1 MEALPVRAALFA
13 AALLLCLYLPHVALD
28 MVRRARANRHSS
40 PWGWLLGG
48 AASWGTSLSAA
59 LLLTLLARHGELDL
73 SHDGALL
80 LASWLIS
87 IGSAFGLYAS
97 TAVTLAGWRGW
108 LRISA
113 GLALGMAASFG
124 LLLVSLQPVNV
135 WTVLW
140 AQSWLLSAITVGTS
154 GLLVACIL
162 AGEGLLQ
169 VPAHFVRWSSAAA
182 GLALAGLLWLSI
194 GDEVSSGAADT
205 LSGLP
210 SVHAA
215 LLAGVATLLSLAV
228 TRFMSRVERH
238 LVDRADGLER
248 SLRQA
253 NSDLQKIAYHDALTG
268 LPNRLV
274 FEDKLLA
281 AVGRADQARARLAVL
296 FIDLDGFKP
305 INDSF
310 GHSSGDAVLRQVGD
324 RLRRLSRSAD
334 TMARVGGDEF
344 LMLLEG
350 EVDEQSAAQVAAR
363 MLATLSEPYSI
374 GSREVAVSCSIGIV
388 FYPDG
393 GAQPKLIARADA
405 AMYAAKRS
413 GGACY
418 CFFEPSMEADAH
430 EQLDLQRDLRLAL
443 EKNEL
448 ELFYQPKVDAHSGKV
463 TAAEALL
470 RWKHPTKGMIGPA
483 TFIPVAERFGL
494 IGSLGNWVI
503 EDACR
508 QSRAWR
514 DKGLRMRVAINLS
527 AFQMRQDDLVERI
540 TTALARHRI
549 DPSLLTCEITESVA
563 MEDTRATQATFK
575 RLGDAGV
582 HLSID
587 DFGTGY
593 SSLSY
598 LRKLPAEELKI
609 DRSFVMDIETSADAR
624 AVVDAVI
631 HLAHALGLK
640 VVAEGVETERQ
651 RDVLIQMGCDELQ
664 GYLFAKPMSARA
676 LLLWASDDR
685 EREVAFKPSL
695 FGETRPVTSG
705 EAMALR
711 HAVTSTVPRPSR
723 DVAPV
728 SGNGFAETLP
738 SGRVDTWC
746 ATTVMEPGGS
756 DGR

>member
-1 MEALPVRAALFA
+1 MDALPARAAIFA
-13 AALLLCLYLPHVALD
+13 AALLLCFYLPHVALEV
-28 MVRRARANRHSS
+28 VRRARAKRHSS

-48 AASWGTSLSAA
+48 AVAWGTSLWAA
-59 LLLTLLARHGELDL
+59 LLFTLLSRHGELDL
-73 SHDGALL
+73 SHDAALL
-80 LASWLIS
+80 LASWLVS
-87 IGSAFGLYAS
+87 LGTAFGVFAAA
-97 TAVTLAGWRGW
+97 AVTLSGWRGW
-108 LRISA
+108 LSIGA
-113 GLALGMAASFG
+113 GLACGLTAVLGLM
-124 LLLVSLQPVNV
+124 LVSLQPVNP
-135 WTVLW
+135 WAWLW
-140 AQSWLLSAITVGTS
+140 VQSWLPTATVALTSA
-154 GLLVACIL
+154 LVVTFIL
-162 AGEGLLQ
+162 ASEGLLRL
-169 VPAHFVRWSSAAA
+169 PAWQTPWSSIGAGAALMAALWMSIGGEVSTGAPDSVA
-182 GLALAGLLWLSI
+182 GLPAS
-194 GDEVSSGAADT
+194 
-205 LSGLP
+205 
-210 SVHAA
+210 HAA
-215 LLAGVATLLSLAV
+215 LLAGIASALSLAV
-228 TRFMSRVERH
+228 TRFMSRIERH
-238 LVDRADGLER
+238 LVDRSDGLER

-253 NSDLQKIAYHDALTG
+253 NSDLQKIAYHDALTS

-274 FEDKLLA
+274 FEDKLVA
-281 AVGRADQARARLAVL
+281 AVVRADHAKSRLAVL

-310 GHSSGDAVLRQVGD
+310 GHTSGDAVLRQVGE

-350 EVDEQSAAQVAAR
+350 DADEQSAAQVATR
-363 MLATLSEPYSI
+363 MLAELSEPYSI

-393 GAQPKLIARADA
+393 GAQTKLIARADA

-443 EKNEL
+443 EKKEL
-448 ELFYQPKVDAHSGKV
+448 ELFYQPKVDARSGKV

-470 RWKHPTKGMIGPA
+470 RWKHSTKGMIGPS

-508 QSRAWR
+508 QARAWR

-563 MEDTRATQATFK
+563 MEDTRATQTTFK

-685 EREVAFKPSL
+685 ERETAFKPSL
-695 FGETRPVTSG
+695 FGETRPVTSADSLAG
-705 EAMALR
+705 R
-711 HAVTSTVPRPSR
+711 HAAASTVALAGR
-723 DVAPV
+723 DTA
-728 SGNGFAETLP
+728 SWSTRAFADTLP
-738 SGRVDTWC
+738 SS
-746 ATTVMEPGGS
+746 AS
-756 DGR
+756 DL

>member
-1 MEALPVRAALFA
+1 MEAWPVRAALFA
-13 AALLLCLYLPHVALD
+13 VALLLCSYLPHAAWD
-28 MVRRARANRHSS
+28 MVRRARAHRHAS

-48 AASWGTSLSAA
+48 AAAWGTSLWSA
-59 LLLTLLARHGELDL
+59 LLFMLLARHGTLAL
-73 SHDGALL
+73 SHDPALL
-80 LASWLIS
+80 LASWLVVL
-87 IGSAFGLYAS
+87 GTAFGLLA
-97 TAVTLAGWRGW
+97 AAAITLPGWPSWARIAGAFA
-108 LRISA
+108 I
-113 GLALGMAASFG
+113 GLTLSCG
-124 LLLVSLQPVNV
+124 LLLMSLQPVNL
-135 WTVLW
+135 WAGLW
-140 AQSWLLSAITVGTS
+140 AQSWALCATTLAAC
-154 GLLVACIL
+154 GLLVAFVL
-162 AGEGLLQ
+162 TSEGLLPL
-169 VPAHFVRWSSAAA
+169 PAQPAKWGWAGA
-182 GLALAGLLWLSI
+182 GLALTGSLWLAI
-194 GDEVSSGAADT
+194 GDEVSHDASGA
-205 LSGLP
+205 GLP
-210 SVHAA
+210 TVHAA
-215 LLAGVATLLSLAV
+215 LLAGITTALALGVMAFLS
-228 TRFMSRVERH
+228 RIDRH

-253 NSDLQKIAYHDALTG
+253 NSDLQKIAYNDALTG

-274 FEDKLLA
+274 FEDKLVA
-281 AVGRADQARARLAVL
+281 AVGRADQAHARLAVL

-310 GHSSGDAVLRQVGD
+310 GHSSGDAVLRQVGE

-350 EVDEQSAAQVAAR
+350 EADEQNAAQVATR

-374 GSREVAVSCSIGIV
+374 GSREVTVSCSIGIV

-393 GAQPKLIARADA
+393 GSSPKLIARADA

-443 EKNEL
+443 ENHEL
-448 ELFYQPKVDAHSGKV
+448 ELFYQPKIDAHSGKI

-470 RWKHPTKGMIGPA
+470 RWKHPTKGMIGPS

-494 IGSLGNWVI
+494 IGTLGNWVI

-563 MEDTRATQATFK
+563 MEDTRATQVTFK

-593 SSLSY
+593 SSLAY

-609 DRSFVMDIETSADAR
+609 DRSFVMDLEGSADAR

-640 VVAEGVETERQ
+640 VVAEGVETASQ
-651 RDVLIQMGCDELQ
+651 RDALVRMGCDELQ
-664 GYLFAKPMSARA
+664 GFLFAKPMSARA

-685 EREVAFKPSL
+685 EREVAFKASL
-695 FGETRPVTSG
+695 FSETRPVSEEDVMAHR
-705 EAMALR
+705 EAKTTIASAQLETAL
-711 HAVTSTVPRPSR
+711 AQYNGFASTVPSQR
-723 DVAPV
+723 
-728 SGNGFAETLP
+728 E
-738 SGRVDTWC
+738 
-746 ATTVMEPGGS
+746 
-756 DGR
+756 

>member
-1 MEALPVRAALFA
+1 MDDDWMRSALYAGVMA
-13 AALLLCLYLPHVALD
+13 LCLYLPFVALD
-28 MVRRARANRHSS
+28 LVRRARTKRHAS

-48 AASWGTSLSAA
+48 AAAWGTSLSAA
-59 LLLTLLARHGELDL
+59 LLMTLLARHGALDL

-80 LASWLIS
+80 LASWLVS
-87 IGSAFGLYAS
+87 VGTAFGVFA
-97 TAVTLAGWRGW
+97 AVSIALPGWRSW

-113 GLALGMAASFG
+113 GLALGVLVSSSLM
-124 LLLVSLQPVNV
+124 LVSLQPVNA
-135 WTVLW
+135 WAPLW
-140 AQSWLLSAITVGTS
+140 SQSWPLDLTLIGASLT
-154 GLLVACIL
+154 LVAYLL
-162 AGEGLLQ
+162 ASEGLL
-169 VPAHFVRWSSAAA
+169 RWSERRARWAGPAA
-182 GLALAGLLWLSI
+182 GVAFAAFLRLVV
-194 GDEVSSGAADT
+194 GDDDSFGAPDT
-205 LSGLP
+205 MPGLP
-210 SVHAA
+210 SPHAGW
-215 LLAGVATLLSLAV
+215 LAGIAAAVSLSV
-228 TRFMSRVERH
+228 VRFMSRIERH
-238 LVDRADGLER
+238 LAERADGLER

-274 FEDKLLA
+274 FEDKLVA
-281 AVGRADQARARLAVL
+281 AVGRADQARERLAVL

-324 RLRRLSRSAD
+324 RLRRISRSAD

-350 EVDEQSAAQVAAR
+350 EVDEQNAAQVATR

-374 GSREVAVSCSIGIV
+374 GSREVVISCSIGIV

-405 AMYAAKRS
+405 AMYAAKRA

-443 EKNEL
+443 ENNEL
-448 ELFYQPKVDAHSGKV
+448 ELFYQPKVDALSGRV

-494 IGSLGNWVI
+494 IGTLGNWVI

-563 MEDTRATQATFK
+563 MEDTRATQVTFQ
-575 RLGDAGV
+575 RLGEAGV

-593 SSLSY
+593 SSLGY

-609 DRSFVMDIETSADAR
+609 DRSFVMDIETGADAR

-631 HLAHALGLK
+631 RLAHALGLK
-640 VVAEGVETERQ
+640 VVAEGVETESQ
-651 RDVLIQMGCDELQ
+651 RDLLIKMGCDELQ

-685 EREVAFKPSL
+685 EREIAFKPSL
-695 FGETRPVTSG
+695 FGETRPISQQ
-705 EAMALR
+705 ELLAHR
-711 HAVTSTVPRPSR
+711 RAVTSTVPQSQHDRVTSR
-723 DVAPV
+723 
-728 SGNGFAETLP
+728 SNGFASTLP
-738 SGRVDTWC
+738 NSN
-746 ATTVMEPGGS
+746 S
-756 DGR
+756 IF

>member
-1 MEALPVRAALFA
+1 MEALSVRAWLFA

-28 MVRRARANRHSS
+28 MVRRARTKRHAS

-48 AASWGTSLSAA
+48 AVSWGTGLWAA
-59 LLLTLLARHGELDL
+59 LLFTLLARHGDLDL
-73 SHDGALL
+73 SHDAALL
-80 LASWLIS
+80 LASWLVS
-87 IGSAFGLYAS
+87 VGTAFGLFAAA
-97 TAVTLAGWRGW
+97 AVALPGWRGW
-108 LRISA
+108 LRTSA
-113 GLALGMAASFG
+113 GLATGLSAAFG
-124 LLLVSLQPVNV
+124 LMLVSLQPVNP
-135 WTVLW
+135 WAALW
-140 AQSWLLSAITVGTS
+140 AQSWGLAATVIGAS
-154 GLLVACIL
+154 LLLVAYIL
-162 AGEGLLQ
+162 AAEGLLQ
-169 VPAHFVRWSSAAA
+169 LRGRHATRCIPVAA
-182 GLALAGLLWLSI
+182 GLALTSLLWLSI
-194 GDEVSSGAADT
+194 GGEVSSGAPDT
-205 LSGLP
+205 VPGLP
-210 SVHAA
+210 SQHAA
-215 LLAGVATLLSLAV
+215 LLAGVATALSLAV
-228 TRFMSRVERH
+228 TRFMSRIERH

-274 FEDKLLA
+274 FEDKLVA
-281 AVGRADQARARLAVL
+281 AVGRADQAKVRLAVL

-324 RLRRLSRSAD
+324 RLRRLSRSND

-350 EVDEQSAAQVAAR
+350 EADEQTAAQVATR
-363 MLATLSEPYSI
+363 MLAALSEPYSI

-393 GAQPKLIARADA
+393 GTQTKLIARADA

-443 EKNEL
+443 ERNEL
-448 ELFYQPKVDAHSGKV
+448 ELYYQPKVDAHSGKV

-470 RWKHPTKGMIGPA
+470 RWKHPTKGMIGPS

-494 IGSLGNWVI
+494 IGTLGNWVI

-563 MEDTRATQATFK
+563 MEDTRATQTTFK
-575 RLGDAGV
+575 RLGEAGV

-593 SSLSY
+593 SSLAY

-664 GYLFAKPMSARA
+664 GFLFAKPMSARA

-695 FGETRPVTSG
+695 FGETRPVS
-705 EAMALR
+705 EHDLMAHR
-711 HAVTSTVPRPSR
+711 RAATSTVPQPQPQSKPDSAWSR
-723 DVAPV
+723 LI
-728 SGNGFAETLP
+728 GFADTLP
-738 SGRVDTWC
+738 SG
-746 ATTVMEPGGS
+746 S
-756 DGR
+756 SKL

>member
-1 MEALPVRAALFA
+1 MFMGASPVRFALLA
-13 AALLLCLYLPHVALD
+13 LALLLCLYLPHVALD
-28 MVRRARANRHSS
+28 MVRRARTKRHAR
-40 PWGWLLGG
+40 PWGWVMGG
-48 AASWGTSLSAA
+48 AVTWGTSLYAA
-59 LLLTLLARHGELDL
+59 LLMALLARHGTLEL
-73 SHDGALL
+73 SHDPALL
-80 LASWLIS
+80 IACWLVAL
-87 IGSAFGLYAS
+87 GTAFGVFAAAS
-97 TAVTLAGWRGW
+97 VTLADWRAW
-108 LRISA
+108 LGISA
-113 GLALGMAASFG
+113 GLAFG
-124 LLLVSLQPVNV
+124 LSTVGCLMLVSLQPVNPWV
-135 WTVLW
+135 WLW
-140 AQSWLLSAITVGTS
+140 AQSWMLSLSVLSAS
-154 GLLVACIL
+154 ALLVGFIMAS
-162 AGEGLLQ
+162 EGLLGLKPWQ
-169 VPAHFVRWSSAAA
+169 VKVTPF
-182 GLALAGLLWLSI
+182 LAGAALMAMLVEVVS
-194 GDEVSSGAADT
+194 DEVSSGAAST
-205 LSGLP
+205 LAGLP
-210 SVHAA
+210 TTHAA
-215 LLAGVATLLSLAV
+215 LLAGVASILGLAV
-228 TRFMSRVERH
+228 TRFMSRIDRH
-238 LVDRADGLER
+238 LVDRADGLEQ
-248 SLRQA
+248 SLRKA
-253 NSDLQKIAYHDALTG
+253 NSDLQKIAYYDALTK

-281 AVGRADQARARLAVL
+281 AVGRVDQVKSRLAVL

-310 GHSSGDAVLRQVGD
+310 GHSSGDAVLRQVGE
-324 RLRRLSRSAD
+324 RLRSLSRSAD

-350 EVDEQSAAQVAAR
+350 DADEQSAAQVATR

-374 GSREVAVSCSIGIV
+374 GSREVAVSASIGIV

-393 GAQPKLIARADA
+393 GSQTKLIARADA

-430 EQLDLQRDLRLAL
+430 DQLDLQRDLRLAL
-443 EKNEL
+443 ENKEL
-448 ELFYQPKVDAHSGKV
+448 ELFYQPKVDAQTGKV

-470 RWKHPTKGMIGPA
+470 RWKHPKRGMIGPA

-508 QSRAWR
+508 QARAWR

-563 MEDTRATQATFK
+563 MEDTKATQTTFR
-575 RLGDAGV
+575 RLGETGV

-593 SSLSY
+593 SSLAY

-609 DRSFVMDIETSADAR
+609 DRSFVMDLETSADAR

-651 RDVLIQMGCDELQ
+651 RDVLTQLGCDELQ

-685 EREVAFKPSL
+685 ERVTAFKPSL
-695 FGETRPVTSG
+695 FGQTRPVTPADA
-705 EAMALR
+705 ELVRAA
-711 HAVTSTVPRPSR
+711 TSTVPQSTRQGS
-723 DVAPV
+723 A
-728 SGNGFAETLP
+728 SIAYAETVQ
-738 SGRVDTWC
+738 SSKFGT
-746 ATTVMEPGGS
+746 
-756 DGR
+756 

>member
-1 MEALPVRAALFA
+1 MDALSVRAGLFA
-13 AALLLCLYLPHVALD
+13 TALLLCLYLPHVALD
-28 MVRRARANRHSS
+28 MVRRARAKRHAS

-48 AASWGTSLSAA
+48 AVSWGTSLWAA
-59 LLLTLLARHGELDL
+59 VLFMLLARHGGLDL
-73 SHDGALL
+73 SHDAALL

-87 IGSAFGLYAS
+87 VGTAFGLFAA
-97 TAVTLAGWRGW
+97 TAVALPGWRGW
-108 LRISA
+108 LRVSA
-113 GLALGMAASFG
+113 GVAAGLSASFA
-124 LLLVSLQPVNV
+124 LMLVSLQPVNPWAPL
-135 WTVLW
+135 WT
-140 AQSWLLSAITVGTS
+140 QSWEQAATVIGA
-154 GLLVACIL
+154 GVLLVAYIL
-162 AGEGLLQ
+162 AAEGLLQ
-169 VPAHFVRWSSAAA
+169 LWGRRVNGALPVAT
-182 GLALAGLLWLSI
+182 GLALTALLWLSI
-194 GDEVSSGAADT
+194 GDTVSFGAPDT
-205 LSGLP
+205 VPGLP
-210 SVHAA
+210 SEHAA
-215 LLAGVATLLSLAV
+215 LLAAVATALSLAV
-228 TRFMSRVERH
+228 TRFMSRIERH

-274 FEDKLLA
+274 FEDKLVA
-281 AVGRADQARARLAVL
+281 AVGRADQAKARLAVL

-310 GHSSGDAVLRQVGD
+310 GHSSGDAVLRQVGE
-324 RLRRLSRSAD
+324 RLRRLSRSND

-350 EVDEQSAAQVAAR
+350 EADEQTAAQVATR
-363 MLATLSEPYSI
+363 MLTTLSEPYAI

-393 GAQPKLIARADA
+393 GTQTKLIARADA

-448 ELFYQPKVDAHSGKV
+448 ELYYQPKVDAHSGKV

-470 RWKHPTKGMIGPA
+470 RWKHSTKGMIGPA

-494 IGSLGNWVI
+494 IGALGNWVI

-563 MEDTRATQATFK
+563 MEDTRATQITFK

-609 DRSFVMDIETSADAR
+609 DRSFVMDVETSADAR

-695 FGETRPVTSG
+695 FGETRPVSDQ
-705 EAMALR
+705 ELLAHRRSA
-711 HAVTSTVPRPSR
+711 TSTVPQPQSKPDSAWSR
-723 DVAPV
+723 LI
-728 SGNGFAETLP
+728 GFADTLP
-738 SGRVDTWC
+738 SGR
-746 ATTVMEPGGS
+746 S
-756 DGR
+756 RL